1 MTTCGETV
9 SHCVTVSPNLERR
22 SVGGGAP
29 ASEPDGSM
37 ADSNKLSIEIERLKA
52 AAAIGS
58 AEAMFKLGEKFEIG
72 EGVAVDATEAAV
84 WWNEASKH
92 GHADAQFCLGTLYR
106 EGSGVP
112 QSDREAA
119 KYLTQS
125 AKQGHVEA
133 AAHLGWMY
141 KLGHGVAIS
150 MAECVVHRAMYRH
163 HRARP
168 RAPDARPRPRVLK
181 THHMRCARACARV
194 LRNSCCPPCHDEDV
208 SRGGVC
214 SPRGSVAGA
223 FVTSRW
229 QRRAAARRPS
239 ATWARSLS
247 AAPECRTTRRARSS
261 GTARRRTRDTRPRS
275 ATSRARPGSGSA
287 SSAPTPTLSRS
298 GAPRPT
304 AATPPLCLARA
315 RPPIGE
321 VEEGGWGVRWEGR

>member
-1 MTTCGETV
+1 MRGCTSMNNDDMRDRFPLC
-9 SHCVTVSPNLERR
+9 HCVPKLGAPL

-168 RAPDARPRPRVLK
+168 PPPTASSPSVLPRAGRSTVKCVRYVY
-181 THHMRCARACARV
+181 ARA
-194 LRNSCCPPCHDEDV
+194 
-208 SRGGVC
+208 RGGV
-214 SPRGSVAGA
+214 
-223 FVTSRW
+223 
-229 QRRAAARRPS
+229 RA
-239 ATWARSLS
+239 
-247 AAPECRTTRRARSS
+247 C
-261 GTARRRTRDTRPRS
+261 
-275 ATSRARPGSGSA
+275 
-287 SSAPTPTLSRS
+287 
-298 GAPRPT
+298 
-304 AATPPLCLARA
+304 
-315 RPPIGE
+315 
-321 VEEGGWGVRWEGR
+321 VRK